1 MSDSYDKRFYGIYE
15 GICSDN
21 ADPTFINRIKLQV
34 PQLLGTEI
42 TDWAMPCLPVTDN
55 SNHPDHKAHLAAE
68 VAALLLNHTDT
79 YTTSSVND
87 GGTGSA
93 AHTHTVTLNSAHAG
107 NTNTLVHPHV
117 TTVDKTK
124 KWNGSGGSAF
134 NDATDTTEHTAHRL
148 VPNVGQKVWVMFI
161 AGDPNHPVWMGVH
174 V

>member
-1 MSDSYDKRFYGIYE
+1 MFDSYEKRFYGIYE

-21 ADPTFINRIKLQV
+21 ADPTFINRIKLQI

-55 SNHPDHKAHLAAE
+55 ANHPDHKAHLAAD
-68 VAALLLNHTDT
+68 VAALL
-79 YTTSSVND
+79 TTTPVVIAGSGTSAT
-87 GGTGSA
+87 GGA
-93 AHTHTVTLNSAHAG
+93 VTVTSTVPALTVVAANA
-107 NTNTLVHPHV
+107 NTLTHPHV

-134 NDATDTTEHTAHRL
+134 NDATDTKEHTAHRL

>member
-1 MSDSYDKRFYGIYE
+1 MFDSYEKRFYGIYE

-21 ADPTFINRIKLQV
+21 ADPTFINRIKLQI
-34 PQLLGTEI
+34 PQLLGTEV

-55 SNHPDHKAHLAAE
+55 ANHPDHAAHTAAQ
-68 VAALLLNHTDT
+68 VAALL
-79 YTTSSVND
+79 TTTPVAVS
-87 GGTGSA
+87 GGTGGGTVPALTVVA
-93 AHTHTVTLNSAHAG
+93 ANA
-107 NTNTLVHPHV
+107 NTLTHPHV

-134 NDATDTTEHTAHRL
+134 NDATDTKEHTAHRL

-161 AGDPNHPVWMGVH
+161 AGDPNHPVWIGVH

>member
-1 MSDSYDKRFYGIYE
+1 MSDSYDKRFYGLYE

-21 ADPTFINRIKLQV
+21 ADPTFINRIKLQI

-55 SNHPDHKAHLAAE
+55 ANHPDHKEHLASK
-68 VAALLLNHTDT
+68 VAALLT
-79 YTTSSVND
+79 TTSVAVSGADPQGGSVSV
-87 GGTGSA
+87 TIPALTVVA
-93 AHTHTVTLNSAHAG
+93 ANA
-107 NTNTLVHPHV
+107 NTLKHPHQ

-124 KWNGSGGSAF
+124 KWNGSGGTAF
-134 NDATDTTEHTAHRL
+134 NDATDAKEHTAHRL